1 MVAEIYSTFLYTFR
15 PPSLNYDFLI
25 VQMEFG
31 IFAFNKSNL
40 KSIFPVGPVSSVK
53 IYRPLFFGYIL

>member
-1 MVAEIYSTFLYTFR
+1 MD
-15 PPSLNYDFLI
+15 YDFLI

-31 IFAFNKSNL
+31 IFSLNKSNL

-53 IYRPLFFGYIL
+53 STGPSSSGT